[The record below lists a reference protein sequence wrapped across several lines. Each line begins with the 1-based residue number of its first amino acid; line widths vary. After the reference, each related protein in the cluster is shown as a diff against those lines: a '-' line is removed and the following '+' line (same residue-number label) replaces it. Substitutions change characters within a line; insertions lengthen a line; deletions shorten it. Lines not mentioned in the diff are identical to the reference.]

1 MRDKVHIEKI
11 LELWKER
18 NEKEFSW
25 VKQCLSVVAIILGLI
40 LTLKTDI
47 PKDLIAYLLFT
58 IAIVSN
64 GLCIISGLIFLYS
77 ETDTIHSLV
86 LKYQEHL
93 ATKSDNENQQL
104 IQVRPKR
111 IYSILRIAFF
121 ISLSFGI
128 ISLIAYAIY
137 TNYPC

>member
-1 MRDKVHIEKI
+1 M
-11 LELWKER
+11 ELSEER

-40 LTLKTDI
+40 LTLKAAI
-47 PKDLIAYLLFT
+47 PKDFIAYLLFI

-64 GLCIISGLIFLYS
+64 CFCIISGLIFLYS

-86 LKYQEHL
+86 QKYSEYI
-93 ATKSDNENQQL
+93 APKSEEENQQL
-104 IQVRPKR
+104 IQVKPKR
-111 IYSILRIAFF
+111 IYSIFRFSFF
-121 ISLSFGI
+121 IFITIGI